1 MMRITTP
8 SNINL
13 DPDVTMLPQDLW
25 QTDPT
30 LSAAGRLA
38 DFPHFP
44 SNKDYMV
51 LIKAVGGSVIS
62 HDTEFLS
69 IHCFHPYIH
78 IYCLT
83 WDVIKVIACTCS
95 FVKRRWLVFLLF
107 FAAYILRPAGGP
119 VR

>member
-25 QTDPT
+25 QTDPI
-30 LSAAGRLA
+30 LSAVGRLV
-38 DFPHFP
+38 P
-44 SNKDYMV
+44 STKEYMV
-51 LIKAVGGSVIS
+51 LINAVGGSVIS

-95 FVKRRWLVFLLF
+95 FVKRKWLVFLLF
-107 FAAYILRPAGGP
+107 FTAYILRPAGGL